1 MALLWRLCKNGHPQM
16 PHNVQFERSRS
27 YIQSQCRLCRS
38 ELRRLNYARNKAKQ
52 EWLNQNYIRRQGGS
66 EIPARRTAVDTDKTK
81 ATVVMSA
88 KANACDFQVYSTY

>member
-1 MALLWRLCKNGHPQM
+1 MGRLLWRLCKNGHPQM

-52 EWLNQNYIRRQGGS
+52 EWLNQNFV
-66 EIPARRTAVDTDKTK
+66 IPARRTAVDTGQAK
-81 ATVVMSA
+81 ATVVVSA
-88 KANACDFQVYSTY
+88 VEANASRKANALH